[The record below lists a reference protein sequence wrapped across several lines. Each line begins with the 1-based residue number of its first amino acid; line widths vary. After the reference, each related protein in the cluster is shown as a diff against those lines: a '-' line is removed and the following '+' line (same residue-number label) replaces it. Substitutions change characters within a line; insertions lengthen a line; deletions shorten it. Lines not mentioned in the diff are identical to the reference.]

1 MIIQGNTQHS
11 YMAKKLHEKS
21 GEPDNYFLEHG
32 QDKFEY
38 TREERVEDRI
48 PDLGKV
54 ANKNMRPLDWRKAIK
69 EQESEFFSVTAD
81 MKEKTLTVPNAVKSA
96 AAEGKST
103 SHSHTKKT
111 EDDWDKL
118 DVLKNDF
125 ARIISDKTSS
135 PLEKSI
141 ARFGIDI
148 DKLGATYEYNKDKL
162 KAGNIAMKALKNS
175 PEGKGAQA
183 IAQVSAEAAGAL
195 DEDSEKLDILK
206 NGFSCINSSEV
217 SSPTEKS
224 IAQFGINIDKLGS
237 TYEYDKDKLKAGN
250 IAMKALKTPPEGK
263 GTQVIAQVAAEAAGA
278 LDEDSE
284 KLDVLKN
291 GFSCIN
297 SSEASSPTEKSIAQF
312 GINIDKLGST
322 YEYDKD
328 KLKAGNIAMKALKT
342 PPEGKG
348 TQVIAQV
355 AAEAAGALDED
366 SEKLDVLKNGF
377 SCINSSEASSP
388 TEKSIA
394 QFGIDIDKL
403 GATYEYD
410 KDKLK
415 SGNIAMKAL
424 KTPPEGKGAQILAQV
439 ATDAA
444 GTLDEDWEKS
454 NILGNGFKNILNNPE
469 VTDKEKELASFGLDV
484 DYLGATYRTD
494 SAEARIKE
502 IVMNGIKTSKN
513 LSALEGEIK
522 SAVSMSMDEIKKKIE
537 ETKKELEMLEKNVRN
552 TSFSAGLDGLDI
564 SSDTGLKDSF
574 RREAFKSAELAG
586 GPSASTLEK
595 WRTDGLKFVEKTE
608 KEKNFWKALGLD

>member
-81 MKEKTLTVPNAVKSA
+81 VKEKTLTVPNTAKSA
-96 AAEGKST
+96 AAEGKSK
-103 SHSHTKKT
+103 SQSHTKKT

-118 DVLKNDF
+118 DVLRNDF

-135 PLEKSI
+135 PLEKTI

-162 KAGNIAMKALKNS
+162 KAGNIAMKALKTP
-175 PEGKGAQA
+175 PEGKGAQV
-183 IAQVSAEAAGAL
+183 IAQVAAEAAGAL

-224 IAQFGINIDKLGS
+224 IAQFGINIDKLGA

-250 IAMKALKTPPEGK
+250 IAMKALKNPPEGR
-263 GTQVIAQVAAEAAGA
+263 GAQVIAQVAAEAAGA

-297 SSEASSPTEKSIAQF
+297 TCEASSPTEKSIAQF
-312 GINIDKLGST
+312 GIDIDKLGST

-348 TQVIAQV
+348 AQVLAQV
-355 AAEAAGALDED
+355 AAE
-366 SEKLDVLKNGF
+366 
-377 SCINSSEASSP
+377 
-388 TEKSIA
+388 
-394 QFGIDIDKL
+394 
-403 GATYEYD
+403 
-410 KDKLK
+410 
-415 SGNIAMKAL
+415 
-424 KTPPEGKGAQILAQV
+424 
-439 ATDAA
+439 AA

-454 NILGNGFKNILNNPE
+454 NVLGNGFKHILNNPE
-469 VTDKEKELASFGLDV
+469 ATDKEKELASFGLDV

-537 ETKKELEMLEKNVRN
+537 ETKQELGMLEKNVRN

-608 KEKNFWKALGLD
+608 KEKNFWKSLGLD